1 MLDFLKTLPDM
12 TNTQEITM
20 HDTPKAQPKKPLTKR
35 IRAYKAENPT
45 ASYKDIA
52 AALGTTY
59 QYVYTTLNVKAAPK
73 KKAVKQ
79 PAEKP
84 INKKDFEKLSEDNEV
99 KRMIMEAQAH
109 RIGELTTII
118 EYLEE
123 KIDSLNELK
132 YG

>member
-12 TNTQEITM
+12 TDTQEITM
-20 HDTPKAQPKKPLTKR
+20 HDTPATESKKPLTKR
-35 IRAYKAENPT
+35 IRAYKSEHPT

-73 KKAVKQ
+73 KNAAKQ
-79 PAEKP
+79 GMEKP

-99 KRMIMEAQAH
+99 KQMIIEAQAH

-118 EYLEE
+118 EYLED
-123 KIDSLNELK
+123 KIDSLNEMK
-132 YG
+132 YS

>member
-20 HDTPKAQPKKPLTKR
+20 HDAPATEPKKPLTKR
-35 IRAYKAENPT
+35 IRAYKAEHPNAT
-45 ASYKDIA
+45 HNEIA

-59 QYVYTTLNVKAAPK
+59 QYVYTTLHPKAAPK
-73 KKAVKQ
+73 KNAAKQ
-79 PAEKP
+79 GMEKP

-99 KRMIMEAQAH
+99 KRMVIEAQAN
-109 RIGELTTII
+109 RIQELNVII
-118 EYLEE
+118 EYLED